1 MKAAKIQFNGNE
13 ALNKAPRRAPATQN
27 TFSDQ
32 LNALRPLAGLQSG
45 GELQADGKLP
55 LYSTAFLGGNSL
67 FDVKPVQ
74 LNPLSTVAH
83 PPADLHP
90 LDEQDSVPGSKAQPT
105 DPHER
110 LVQQTE
116 KWVAQTFYGA
126 MLKQMRQSPFK
137 SDLFN
142 GGRAGDAYSSLFD
155 QRLSERMAHG
165 AGGKLVKSIVKGIER
180 KQHKGGIASQ
190 LSEAKKPAVNEAEI
204 SRDVPLL

>member
-1 MKAAKIQFNGNE
+1 MKAATIQFNGNE
-13 ALNKAPRRAPATQN
+13 ALNKALRRPPATQN

-32 LNALRPLAGLQSG
+32 LNALRPIAGLQSG
-45 GELQADGKLP
+45 GELQPNGKLP
-55 LYSTAFLGGNSL
+55 LYSSDFLGGNSL
-67 FDVKPVQ
+67 FAAKPVQ
-74 LNPLSTVAH
+74 LNPLSTSVH
-83 PPADLHP
+83 PPAELHP
-90 LDEQDSVPGSKAQPT
+90 LDEQDSVPGSKSQPT
-105 DPHER
+105 DPHAR

-165 AGGKLVKSIVKGIER
+165 AGGKLVKSIVKNIER
-180 KQHKGGIASQ
+180 KLRKGGVASPS
-190 LSEAKKPAVNEAEI
+190 LEAKSPAVNEARI